1 MMEGWKTDKFKNQ
14 IQYKSGYTWSKE
26 QELKTQEPNSVRVL
40 TVTNIQK
47 DLDLSEELYLQGV
60 SEKDKKEKAVSKDW
74 CIAVSSNGNRKRIGN
89 AVFIKDD
96 TDYLFASF
104 LTAFKPKDNS
114 EILPDYFFRWLS
126 SHNVQERITSV
137 SEGTTGL
144 GNLDIRYLRNM
155 DIDFPDKSEQSAIA
169 AILSKVDEA
178 IASVQASISAAER
191 LKKSLMQ
198 NLLTGRMKPDGT
210 LRKDDEFYVDEKFGK
225 VPLGWEVKKV
235 KDISIQV
242 TDGEHQTPERTETG
256 YYLLSAR
263 NIKNGYL
270 SLDDVD
276 YIPEKELRR
285 IQQRCNPQ
293 EGDILISCSGTIG
306 NVCTVPYGFV
316 GGMVRS
322 AALVKLN
329 KDKIESPFAELM
341 FQSHFLQNQMK
352 VSVASSV
359 QGNIFQGAIRNLRL
373 FYPKNKQ
380 ERIEIANK
388 INYFNKIITN
398 NANKIAVLERLKKS
412 LMQNLLTRRV
422 RVKWKIDNE

>member
-1 MMEGWKTDKFKNQ
+1 MMEKQTKIGTIPEGWKVKKLKEVFHINELSLPSNTDANYKFKYIPIEFVSTNH
-14 IQYKSGYTWSKE
+14 IDYGNCESFRFVDAPGRARRIVREKDILISGVRPNLKSFAVFKKPDDSNWICSTGFY
-26 QELKTQEPNSVRVL
+26 VL
-40 TVTNIQK
+40 TAKEESDN
-47 DLDLSEELYLQGV
+47 LFSYYELLSEIGESQFYSYVAG
-60 SEKDKKEKAVSKDW
+60 
-74 CIAVSSNGNRKRIGN
+74 SNYPAIG
-89 AVFIKDD
+89 D
-96 TDYLFASF
+96 
-104 LTAFKPKDNS
+104 
-114 EILPDYFFRWLS
+114 
-126 SHNVQERITSV
+126 
-137 SEGTTGL
+137 G
-144 GNLDIRYLRNM
+144 DIRNM
-155 DIDFPDKSEQSAIA
+155 KLMFPKDKSEQSAIA

-178 IASVQASISAAER
+178 IASVQASISAADR

-210 LRKDDEFYVDEKFGK
+210 LRKEDEFYVDEKFGR
-225 VPLGWEVKKV
+225 VPVGWEVKKV

-329 KDKIESPFAELM
+329 KDKIESQFAELM

-412 LMQNLLTRRV
+412 LMQNLLTGRV
-422 RVKWKIDNE
+422 RVKMN